1 MENNNLKNVQK
12 KHKRALRV
20 RNKLRGSAE
29 KPRLCVVKTNM
40 HIQVQMIDDEKG
52 ATMAS
57 ISTNSKELQGT
68 PYTKK
73 NKASAKVL
81 GEKIAEKAKAL
92 GVEQLIFD
100 RGPHKYH
107 GILAE
112 VATGLREK
120 GLQI

>member
-1 MENNNLKNVQK
+1 MDNNTLKSSLK

-20 RNKLRGSAE
+20 RSKLRGSSE

-40 HIQVQMIDDEKG
+40 HIQVQIIDDEKG
-52 ATMAS
+52 VTMAS
-57 ISTNSKELQGT
+57 ISTNSKEVKGT
-68 PYTKK
+68 EHSKK
-73 NKASAKVL
+73 NKATAKVL
-81 GEKIAEKAKAL
+81 GEKIADKAKAL
-92 GVEQLIFD
+92 GIEQLIFD

-112 VATGLREK
+112 VAKGLRDK